1 MCKLP
6 YMVKTPL
13 SRETGRNLYQE
24 VPCGSCD
31 ECYKQRSNQWYI
43 RLHYEQLASITS
55 YFITLTYA
63 TAPRSYNYLR
73 TTIKQDLIKF
83 MKRLRKTEP
92 MLKYYAVSE
101 YGEISQRPH
110 YHAIIFNV
118 KDVNNIAKAWI
129 LNGEAIGNIH
139 IGQVEPASIKYVTGY
154 LGKKIGIPFT
164 DYDDREKEFSIMSKG
179 LGIRYV
185 EKTGNFHKTQ
195 IEAFTYLNG
204 IKYKLPR
211 YYKDKVLPILT
222 PKQKQTL
229 LKNLKNEKI
238 TEIEYQTRVDTSAR
252 NKAIR
257 TKMSSFAK
265 DKYVKD
271 EDTFIA
277 SFDSIEAYNENKQS
291 SLQNAQEKRN
301 QLRKV
306 LNH

>member
-6 YMVKTPL
+6 YMIKTPL

-73 TTIKQDLIKF
+73 TTIKQDLIKY

-110 YHAIIFNV
+110 YHAIVFNI

-185 EKTGNFHKTQ
+185 EKTGNYHKEQ
-195 IEAFTYLNG
+195 KEAFTTLNG
-204 IKYKLPR
+204 IKYKLPK
-211 YYKDKVLPILT
+211 YYKEKLLPVLT
-222 PKQKQTL
+222 PKQKEKL
-229 LKNLKNEKI
+229 LTQLKQGKI
-238 TEIEYQTRVDTSAR
+238 KSYEYNKKIEQSAK

-257 TKMSSFAK
+257 YEMANYAKTKYLQNEERFI
-265 DKYVKD
+265 
-271 EDTFIA
+271 DTFNSYEDYIT
-277 SFDSIEAYNENKQS
+277 NKQT
-291 SLQNAQEKRN
+291 SLQYASEKRKEFK
-301 QLRKV
+301 KV

>member
-73 TTIKQDLIKF
+73 TTIKQDIIKF

-92 MLKYYAVSE
+92 LLKYYAVSE

-129 LNGEAIGNIH
+129 LNGVAIGNIH

-195 IEAFTYLNG
+195 IEAYTMLNG

-211 YYKDKVLPILT
+211 YYKDKVLPVLSPNQKKALLNKLLT
-222 PKQKQTL
+222 NKITTDEY
-229 LKNLKNEKI
+229 NEKI
-238 TEIEYQTRVDTSAR
+238 TTSAT

-257 TKMSSFAK
+257 FKMATFAK
-265 DKYVKD
+265 AKYI
-271 EDTFIA
+271 EAEERFIDTFN
-277 SFDSIEAYNENKQS
+277 SIEDYDHNKQS

-301 QLRKV
+301 KFKKV

>member
-1 MCKLP
+1 
-6 YMVKTPL
+6 MVKTSL

-63 TAPRSYNYLR
+63 AAPRSYNYLR
-73 TTIKQDLIKF
+73 TTIKKDLINYF
-83 MKRLRKTEP
+83 KRLRKDESD
-92 MLKYYAVSE
+92 LKYYAVSE

-129 LNGEAIGNIH
+129 LNGDPIGNIH

-179 LGIRYV
+179 LGFRYV
-185 EKTGNFHKTQ
+185 EKTGSFHKTQ
-195 IEAFTYLNG
+195 IESFTYLNG
-204 IKYKLPR
+204 VKYKLPR
-211 YYKDKVLPILT
+211 YFKDKVLPILT
-222 PKQKQTL
+222 PKQKESL
-229 LKNLKNEKI
+229 LKNLNNGKVTQDEYNQKI
-238 TEIEYQTRVDTSAR
+238 SQSAK
-252 NKAIR
+252 NKATR
-257 TKMSSFAK
+257 LQMSNYAK
-265 DKYVKD
+265 DKYIKD
-271 EDTFIA
+271 EDRFID
-277 SFDSIEAYNENKQS
+277 SFDSIESYNQNKLS
-291 SLQNAQEKRN
+291 TLQNAQEKRN
-301 QLRKV
+301 QFRKV

>member
-1 MCKLP
+1 M
-6 YMVKTPL
+6 

-73 TTIKQDLIKF
+73 TTIKKDLINYF
-83 MKRLRKTEP
+83 KRLRKDEP
-92 MLKYYAVSE
+92 LLKYYAVSE

-110 YHAIIFNV
+110 YHAIVFNV

-129 LNGEAIGNIH
+129 LNGQALGNLH

-185 EKTGNFHKTQ
+185 EKTGTFHKTQ

-222 PKQKQTL
+222 PKQKELL
-229 LKNLKNEKI
+229 LKNLNNGKI
-238 TEIEYQTRVDTSAR
+238 EEDEYNQKISQSAE
-252 NKAIR
+252 NKAKR
-257 TKMSSFAK
+257 TKMSAFAK
-265 DKYVKD
+265 EKYIKD
-271 EDTFIA
+271 EDKFID
-277 SFDSIEAYNENKQS
+277 SFDSIEAYNQNKLS
-291 SLQNAQEKRN
+291 ALENAQEKRN
-301 QLRKV
+301 QSRKV

>member
-1 MCKLP
+1 M
-6 YMVKTPL
+6 

-73 TTIKQDLIKF
+73 TTIKKDLINYF
-83 MKRLRKTEP
+83 KRLRKYEP
-92 MLKYYAVSE
+92 LLKYYAVSE

-110 YHAIIFNV
+110 YHAIVFNV
-118 KDVNNIAKAWI
+118 KNVNNIARTWI
-129 LNGEAIGNIH
+129 LNGQAIGNIH
-139 IGQVEPASIKYVTGY
+139 IGKVEPASIKYVTGY

-185 EKTGNFHKTQ
+185 EKTGSFHKTQ

-222 PKQKQTL
+222 PKQKELL
-229 LKNLKNEKI
+229 LKNLNNGKI
-238 TEIEYQTRVDTSAR
+238 EEDEYNQKISQSAE
-252 NKAIR
+252 NKAKRI
-257 TKMSSFAK
+257 KMSAFAK
-265 DKYVKD
+265 EKYIHD
-271 EDTFIA
+271 EDKFID
-277 SFDSIEAYNENKQS
+277 SFDSIEAYNQNKLS
-291 SLQNAQEKRN
+291 ALANAQEKRN
-301 QLRKV
+301 QSRKV